1 MAQEQA
7 YMFPT
12 SVKEVEALGWDY
24 IDIILF
30 SGDAFIDHPSFGTA
44 VIARWLQK
52 WGYRVAV
59 VPQPNWRDDLR
70 DFRKLG
76 APRLYFGLNAGAM
89 DSMVNHYTASKR
101 LRHDDAYTPEGKAGA
116 RPDYAVTVYTQ
127 ILKKLFPD
135 VPVIIGGI
143 EASLRRLTH
152 YDYWKDCLM
161 PSVLVT
167 SGADYLCYG
176 MGERP
181 MLELTK
187 GIEKGWSR
195 HRMQQ
200 IPQIA
205 FYVKGHRLSG
215 YGKSYDSQDDKVL
228 NTSLNYFSDIN
239 RPEGAGSEIH
249 GHPRPCKR
257 EGPAGEAGGRGRS
270 EAEAIS
276 GPVPEGLLVL
286 HSFEECRKDK
296 RAFAENFHWIET
308 HANMMHPDTIIEPVG
323 EGYVQINPPFPPATT
338 EEMDSFWDLPFTK
351 LPHPRYKGKRIPA
364 YDMIKFSVNT
374 HRGCFGGCNFCTI
387 AAHQGKFIQSRSE
400 KSILKEVSALN
411 NLPDFAGNIS
421 DVGAPTAN
429 MYGMHG
435 KKPEL
440 CDKCKRR
447 SCLFPKRCPNLE
459 CDHTRLM
466 ELYKRIDA
474 TKGIRHSY
482 IGSGIRYDLFLT
494 EDGFVDPSSKPY
506 LKTLVLDHTSGR
518 LKVAPEHTEDH
529 VLQKMAKPSF
539 RLFEHLRKEF
549 DKINREAGTHVGLVP
564 YFISSHPGY
573 TMKDMERL
581 ASHPALKGIW
591 MDQVQDFTPT
601 PMTTSSVMFYTGLDP
616 RDMTPVFT
624 ERNPEKK
631 QLQKSFFF
639 KNSSKKSPKPLQ
651 SSKQTINIAPGYSKK
666 KKKQQ

>member
-1 MAQEQA
+1 MADTLEA

-101 LRHDDAYTPEGKAGA
+101 LRHDDAYTPDGKAGA

-161 PSVLVT
+161 PSVLVS

-200 IPQIA
+200 IQQIA
-205 FYVKGHRLSG
+205 FYVKGRIPSE
-215 YGKSYDSQDDKVL
+215 GKMRSSERPAEAV
-228 NTSLNYFSDIN
+228 SDEGGLKGREPQGDN
-239 RPEGAGSEIH
+239 RGAEPPSKGWEGSRSDGSEGSAH
-249 GHPRPCKR
+249 
-257 EGPAGEAGGRGRS
+257 
-270 EAEAIS
+270 S
-276 GPVPEGLLVL
+276 GVLVL
-286 HSFEECRKDK
+286 HSYEECLKDK

-323 EGYVQINPPFPPATT
+323 EGYVQINPPYPPATT

-400 KSILKEVSALN
+400 KSILKEVAALN

-435 KKPEL
+435 KNLDL

-466 ELYKRIDA
+466 KLLSRIDS

-494 EDGFVDPSSKPY
+494 EDGFVDESSKPY

-539 RLFEHLRKEF
+539 RLFERLRKEF
-549 DKINREAGTHVGLVP
+549 DQVNREAGTHVGLVP
-564 YFISSHPGY
+564 YFISSHPGC
-573 TMKDMERL
+573 TLKDMEKL
-581 ASHPALKGIW
+581 ANHPALKGIW

-624 ERNPEKK
+624 EHDPEKK
-631 QLQKSFFF
+631 QRQKSFFF
-639 KNSSKKSPKPLQ
+639 KNSSKKSGNPLQ
-651 SSKQTINIAPGYSKK
+651 GSKQSTNIASRKNKK
-666 KKKQQ
+666 KS